1 VIDDVEVWRRHA
13 SRTDALDDNAQRS
26 PAMSAI
32 QRFLPLAARILLAA
46 VFIVAGALKFPNFD
60 ETAQFMAAKGMP
72 MPEKMLWG
80 AIAVELLGGASLLLG
95 LNARIGAL
103 VLAVFLIPTTLIFH
117 NFWTVEGDNEL
128 YPFLKNL
135 AIMGGLLM
143 IVSHGSGPLSLD
155 NVIGRRDTPP
165 PV

>member
-1 VIDDVEVWRRHA
+1 
-13 SRTDALDDNAQRS
+13 
-26 PAMSAI
+26 MSVN
-32 QRFLPLAARILLAA
+32 FLPLAARILLAA
-46 VFIVAGALKFPNFD
+46 VFIVAGALKFPHFD

-72 MPEKMLWG
+72 MAETMLWG

-103 VLAVFLIPTTLIFH
+103 VLAAFLVPTTLMFH
-117 NFWTVEGDNEL
+117 NFWAVEDAMARQNDM
-128 YPFLKNL
+128 YSFLKNL

-143 IVSHGSGPLSLD
+143 VVIHGAGPLSLD